1 MKNLSVLVVDDHPI
15 YCKGITDTLKGLAYI
30 KKLNY
35 RHNGQEALD
44 FLKNNNVDL
53 VFLDLTMPVLDGT
66 ETAKVVV
73 KQYPDTKIII
83 LTSTDSRRSIYN
95 LLKLGVQ
102 GYLLK
107 GTDQQEFEKAIVA
120 VMDDLIYLNPEV
132 EQIYKAFL
140 KDKSNQK
147 GVKIEAVL
155 LTDREIEVLR
165 QICMQKTNNAIA
177 EALFLSPATINNHR
191 YNIFVK
197 TKTKNAVGLAMFAV
211 RNGYFN
217 PDEK

>member
-73 KQYPDTKIII
+73 K
-83 LTSTDSRRSIYN
+83 
-95 LLKLGVQ
+95 
-102 GYLLK
+102 
-107 GTDQQEFEKAIVA
+107 
-120 VMDDLIYLNPEV
+120 
-132 EQIYKAFL
+132 
-140 KDKSNQK
+140 
-147 GVKIEAVL
+147 
-155 LTDREIEVLR
+155 
-165 QICMQKTNNAIA
+165 
-177 EALFLSPATINNHR
+177 
-191 YNIFVK
+191 
-197 TKTKNAVGLAMFAV
+197 
-211 RNGYFN
+211 
-217 PDEK
+217 